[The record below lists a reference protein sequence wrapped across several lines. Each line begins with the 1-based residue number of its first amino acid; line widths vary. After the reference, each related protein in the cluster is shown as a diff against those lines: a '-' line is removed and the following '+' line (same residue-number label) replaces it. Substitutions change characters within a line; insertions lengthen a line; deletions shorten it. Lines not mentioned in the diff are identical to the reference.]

1 MFFKIPLSIGIFLFA
16 VCALGVFPTVVIGL
30 PSRSS
35 I

>member
-1 MFFKIPLSIGIFLFA
+1 
-16 VCALGVFPTVVIGL
+16 ALGVFPTVVIGL